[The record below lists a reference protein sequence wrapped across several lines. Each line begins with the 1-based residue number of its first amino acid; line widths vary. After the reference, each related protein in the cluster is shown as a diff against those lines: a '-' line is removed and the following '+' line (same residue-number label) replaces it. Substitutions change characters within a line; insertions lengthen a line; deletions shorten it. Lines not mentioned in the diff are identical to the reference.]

1 MNDAVTSAL
10 SSLPTAP
17 GPTAAAHSGSTSGAG
32 SGTILLPHPSPS
44 LSAQPAGQ
52 LVRAVVLG
60 RTADG
65 KVIIDTI
72 YGKFSL
78 PLPGEPAAGSVLQL
92 QIVKAGTPVELLL
105 IGQDSRPSGAPPQPI
120 LRLAQPPPALLTLT
134 AGEVIR
140 AVATGTTADGRTL
153 VDTRFGQLSLAL
165 NPPPAAGS
173 SLQLQIAKSGT
184 PLELRLLS
192 VNGPGGPATPAR
204 APATLTPGATV
215 DARFVPTGA
224 ANTAAAHN
232 FHARIVA
239 IHTTPPVTASDGA
252 VVSGRIVASQAGG
265 PTVIETAGGR
275 IILPTVGSAVGGAVA
290 ERAITLQILAE
301 PGTVLP
307 TDPAAAQR
315 RDLLTL
321 SHNWTA
327 LDDTLTAL
335 RADNPALAAQFAA
348 TALPTTGSTLTA
360 GIALFVALL
369 TRGALADWL
378 NPDVARLLQG
388 SNRHALLSRLG
399 DDFAHMAR
407 LAGEPTNSDWRVA
420 MIPLVHEGALHQV
433 RLYLRRRQRD
443 EDTDTLGLSTRF
455 VIEAA
460 LSHLGNIQLDGLVR
474 PKRFDLMVR
483 TQAPLPRVMRTDIAA
498 LFDQALA
505 EFAIAGRIAFQVQSR
520 FAVGPSDDR
529 HDHAVGVYA

>member
-1 MNDAVTSAL
+1 
-10 SSLPTAP
+10 
-17 GPTAAAHSGSTSGAG
+17 
-32 SGTILLPHPSPS
+32 
-44 LSAQPAGQ
+44 
-52 LVRAVVLG
+52 
-60 RTADG
+60 
-65 KVIIDTI
+65 
-72 YGKFSL
+72 
-78 PLPGEPAAGSVLQL
+78 
-92 QIVKAGTPVELLL
+92 
-105 IGQDSRPSGAPPQPI
+105 
-120 LRLAQPPPALLTLT
+120 
-134 AGEVIR
+134 
-140 AVATGTTADGRTL
+140 
-153 VDTRFGQLSLAL
+153 
-165 NPPPAAGS
+165 
-173 SLQLQIAKSGT
+173 
-184 PLELRLLS
+184 
-192 VNGPGGPATPAR
+192 
-204 APATLTPGATV
+204 
-215 DARFVPTGA
+215 
-224 ANTAAAHN
+224 
-232 FHARIVA
+232 
-239 IHTTPPVTASDGA
+239 
-252 VVSGRIVASQAGG
+252 
-265 PTVIETAGGR
+265 
-275 IILPTVGSAVGGAVA
+275 
-290 ERAITLQILAE
+290 
-301 PGTVLP
+301 
-307 TDPAAAQR
+307 
-315 RDLLTL
+315 
-321 SHNWTA
+321 
-327 LDDTLTAL
+327 
-335 RADNPALAAQFAA
+335 
-348 TALPTTGSTLTA
+348 
-360 GIALFVALL
+360 VALL